1 MVWLPYPPLDF
12 DYSINNKVTK
22 TNKVQEMRSS
32 AIGYITQSNDSKGL
46 LYRYIDKQLGIISPP
61 CNVVQLAQ
69 EQFFEIVSKNVL
81 ER

>member
-32 AIGYITQSNDSKGL
+32 L
-46 LYRYIDKQLGIISPP
+46 LDI
-61 CNVVQLAQ
+61 
-69 EQFFEIVSKNVL
+69 
-81 ER
+81 